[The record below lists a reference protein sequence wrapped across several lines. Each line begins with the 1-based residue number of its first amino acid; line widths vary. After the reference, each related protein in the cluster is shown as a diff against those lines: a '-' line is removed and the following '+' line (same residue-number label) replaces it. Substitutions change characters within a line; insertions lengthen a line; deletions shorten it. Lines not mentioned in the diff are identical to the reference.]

1 MNNALSAAKSS
12 STVSNEFLNQFESF
26 TIQSNPSPVPSQ
38 YSSTSS
44 AFTTSGG
51 LTDQIKEQ
59 GSLKSKSNTPI
70 PLNAS
75 TNTSSSLF
83 DNFADFDT
91 FSKTKSSTSTLDS
104 TKKSCTP
111 KPDPFLDAFNDN
123 FETRSNKSIDSNSN
137 QVKNTTKSTSSLD
150 VFDAFAGKNTTAS
163 TVYNAFGDNLNQQQ
177 VSDMFGGFNDNNF
190 EDDFFKNSNL
200 TKDFSSITLK
210 ETNLNKNNTKTNKSP
225 LPFNDN
231 DFTKFDAFS
240 EMNDDFNNSTV
251 SNLNNAKQIPKY
263 SFTKSDHLT
272 KVQNKLTVNNNTADK
287 TTENGAK
294 LPKKFVADYSKPE
307 TFDDDLQEA
316 IKRSMVDQ

>member
-1 MNNALSAAKSS
+1 M
-12 STVSNEFLNQFESF
+12 
-26 TIQSNPSPVPSQ
+26 PSQ

-59 GSLKSKSNTPI
+59 GSIKSKSNTPI

-75 TNTSSSLF
+75 TSTPSSLF

-111 KPDPFLDAFNDN
+111 RPDPFLDAFNDN
-123 FETRSNKSIDSNSN
+123 FENTSNKSVDSNSN
-137 QVKNTTKSTSSLD
+137 QVTNTTKSTSSLD
-150 VFDAFAGKNTTAS
+150 VFDAFASKNTTAS
-163 TVYNAFGDNLNQQQ
+163 TVFDAFGDNLNRQQ
-177 VSDMFGGFNDNNF
+177 VSDMFAVFNDNNF

-210 ETNLNKNNTKTNKSP
+210 ETNLNKNNTKSNKSP

-231 DFTKFDAFS
+231 DFAKFDAFS
-240 EMNDDFNNSTV
+240 GINDDFNNSTV
-251 SNLNNAKQIPKY
+251 SNLNNAKQKPKY
-263 SFTKSDHLT
+263 SLTKSDHLT
-272 KVQNKLTVNNNTADK
+272 KVQNKLTVNNSTADK

-294 LPKKFVADYSKPE
+294 LPEKFIADYSKPE